1 MEITTEVKRGKLF
14 IGGISRDTTEE
25 TLKEHFAKYGELE
38 ECLVIRHKQ
47 TGVCRGFGFVTFSDP
62 SIANQVLQHD
72 HVILGKQVELKQ
84 AILKSEI
91 RPEQDRQNDT
101 GVAGAR
107 YSEGKKIFIGG
118 LHPDLTKEELKT
130 YFSSFG
136 SIKGSVVLHDK
147 ETGKSRCFAF
157 ITFDSEDAV
166 KRVLRNP
173 FHVLRNKRMEVKR
186 AIPKERDNKIRN
198 KSLDYWNAM
207 WFPMAWDQQ
216 PLPPTGL
223 GINNQFPA
231 FSYGFLGNAH
241 GVASYYLP
249 YYCGQC
255 WYGPAP
261 SAASSNGMG
270 PFSNRA
276 YINGNHSMHDFAWY
290 AYQDT
295 VRSDAPCSEVSII
308 GNLREETASS
318 GAAGAKNTNTGS
330 SGADGAKNTS
340 CRITVGDGD
349 RDNEKVSTT
358 KNQEEAHCCKLTE
371 GKSIDEDGVSHQDSV
386 RSDAPCSEVQSLAIS
401 VRRLLHQ
408 VLLVPKIQT
417 LVHRVLMV
425 LKYKLPYHN
434 WRWRQG

>member
-1 MEITTEVKRGKLF
+1 MAVEITTEVKHGKLF
-14 IGGISRDTTEE
+14 IGGISRNTTEE
-25 TLKEHFAKYGELE
+25 TLKEHFVKYGKLE
-38 ECLVIRHKQ
+38 ECLAIKHKQ
-47 TGVCRGFGFVTFSDP
+47 TRVCRGFGFVTFFDP
-62 SIANQVLQHD
+62 SIVNQVLQHN

-84 AILKSEI
+84 AILKSKM
-91 RPEQDRQNDT
+91 RPKQNQQNDT
-101 GVAGAR
+101 RAAGAG

-118 LHPDLTKEELKT
+118 LHHDLTEEELKT
-130 YFSSFG
+130 YFLSFG
-136 SIKGSVVLHDK
+136 PIKDLVVLHDK

-173 FHVLRNKRMEVKR
+173 FHILRNKMMEVKR
-186 AIPKERDNKIRN
+186 AIPKEWDNGIRN

-223 GINNQFPA
+223 GNNNQFPA

-249 YYCGQC
+249 YYCGRC

-261 SAASSNGMG
+261 SVTSLHGIG
-270 PFSNRA
+270 LVSNRA
-276 YINGNHSMHDFAWY
+276 YINGNHSMHDFVWY
-290 AYQDT
+290 AYQDS
-295 VRSDAPCSEVSII
+295 VRSDVPCSEVSII

-318 GAAGAKNTNTGS
+318 GVAGAKNTNSGS

-358 KNQEEAHCCKLTE
+358 KNQEEAYCCKLTE
-371 GKSIDEDGVSHQDSV
+371 CK
-386 RSDAPCSEVQSLAIS
+386 
-401 VRRLLHQ
+401 
-408 VLLVPKIQT
+408 K
-417 LVHRVLMV
+417 HR
-425 LKYKLPYHN
+425 
-434 WRWRQG
+434 